1 MQRAG
6 SGALQ
11 LAGSGASGL
20 AGCGGLYAPAMSS
33 PIVDAQTFW
42 ELLERR
48 VAATPDRM
56 MLVDETG
63 RVLTFSGFKDQA
75 ERVAAGLM
83 AMGVTEGTPVTW
95 VLPTRI
101 ETVLLSFALSRLG
114 AVQNPIIHIYRKRE
128 IEFCVR
134 QTGAK
139 LIVHPGAW
147 AGFDYGAMVGEIVA
161 QLGHPCRTLTGYD
174 TLPEGDPATLPPPP
188 DAGDAGSVRWLY
200 YTSGTT
206 SDPKGVK
213 HTDGS
218 LIAGGIGLARAL
230 DMSGDDVGS
239 IAFPYAH
246 IGGPDYIVTMLSS
259 GFGAVLVE
267 RFDPAASV
275 ATYARRGVTMAGGS
289 TVFYQ
294 MFLEEDRKS
303 REATGRPAMPALR
316 VLSGGGAPKPPEIYF
331 QVKEQMGIPVA
342 HGYGMTECPMISQ
355 GSPRD
360 TADQLAHTDGR
371 PVHGCE
377 VSIVAIA
384 ADGGEAPAPRGVQGE
399 VRVRG
404 PMLFAGYTDS
414 SLDEQAFDTRG
425 RFRTGDLGVL
435 RPDGHLI
442 LTGRVKDIIIRK
454 GENISAK
461 EIEDVLYAHD
471 KVAAAAVIGLSDPER
486 GERVC
491 AVVETAPGSE
501 DLTFDEMVEA
511 CVDAGLARQKVPEQ
525 LEIHPAPLPRNAT
538 LKILKHKLREL
549 YEARR
554 PVNLTAR
561 EVYIARQEDD

>member
-1 MQRAG
+1 MTE
-6 SGALQ
+6 
-11 LAGSGASGL
+11 
-20 AGCGGLYAPAMSS
+20 
-33 PIVDAQTFW
+33 PIYDARTFW
-42 ELLERR
+42 DLLNRR

-56 MLVDETG
+56 MLVDEAG
-63 RVLTFSGFKDQA
+63 RSLTFAEFRDQA
-75 ERVAAGLM
+75 ERVAAGLL

-101 ETVLLSFALSRLG
+101 ETVLTSFALSRLG
-114 AVQNPIIHIYRKRE
+114 AVQNPIIHIYRRRE
-128 IEFCVR
+128 VEFCIR
-134 QTGAK
+134 QTRAA
-139 LIVHPGAW
+139 LVLHPGVW
-147 AGFDYGAMVGEIVA
+147 SGYDYGTMVDEIVA
-161 QLGHPCRTLTGYD
+161 GLDHDARTLTGYD
-174 TLPEGDPATLPPPP
+174 DLPEADPAALPPVPESGGGDP
-188 DAGDAGSVRWLY
+188 VRWLY

-213 HTDGS
+213 HTDAS

-230 DMSGDDVGS
+230 NMSRDDVGS

-246 IGGPDYIVTMLSS
+246 IGGPDYMVTMLAA

-267 RFDPAASV
+267 RFDPASAV
-275 ATYARRGVTMAGGS
+275 VTYARHGVTMAGGS

-303 REATGRPAMPALR
+303 RESTGSPAMPALR

-331 QVKEQMGIPVA
+331 RVKEQMGVPVA

-360 TADQLAHTDGR
+360 SDHQLAYTDGR
-371 PVHGCE
+371 PVYGCE
-377 VSIVAIA
+377 VSIVAMA
-384 ADGGEAPAPRGVQGE
+384 ADGGEARAPAGVQGE
-399 VRVRG
+399 VRVSG
-404 PMLFAGYTDS
+404 PMLFSGYTDPA
-414 SLDEQAFDTRG
+414 LDRRAFDARG

-435 RPDGHLI
+435 GPDGHLT

-471 KVAAAAVIGLSDPER
+471 KVGSVAVIGLTDRNR

-491 AVVETAPGSE
+491 AVVETAPDSD
-501 DLTFDEMVEA
+501 DLTFEEMVETCLA
-511 CVDAGLARQKVPEQ
+511 AGLARQKVPEQ
-525 LEIHPAPLPRNAT
+525 LEIHPGPLPRNAT
-538 LKILKHKLREL
+538 FKILKHKLREV
-549 YEARR
+549 YETRR
-554 PVNLTAR
+554 PVFLERR
-561 EVYIARQEDD
+561 EVYVARQEED

>member
-1 MQRAG
+1 M
-6 SGALQ
+6 GAPML
-11 LAGSGASGL
+11 
-20 AGCGGLYAPAMSS
+20 
-33 PIVDAQTFW
+33 DALTFW
-42 ELLERR
+42 DLLEKR
-48 VAATPDRM
+48 VAATGDRM
-56 MLVDETG
+56 MLVDEAD
-63 RVLTFSGFKDQA
+63 RSLTFAEFKDRA
-75 ERVAAGLM
+75 ERVAAGLR
-83 AMGVTEGTPVTW
+83 AVGVSEGTTVTW
-95 VLPTRI
+95 ILPTRI

-114 AVQNPIIHIYRKRE
+114 AVQNPIIHIYRQRE
-128 IEFCVR
+128 VDFCVR
-134 QTGAK
+134 QTGAE
-139 LIVHPGAW
+139 LIVHPGVW
-147 AGFDYGAMVGEIVA
+147 AGYDYGAMVDQIVSG
-161 QLGHPCRTLTGYD
+161 LDHPCQTLVGYD
-174 TLPEGDPATLPPPP
+174 TLPEGDPATLPPVP
-188 DAGDAGSVRWLY
+188 DTAESGTVRWLY

-213 HTDGS
+213 HTDAS

-230 DMSGDDVGS
+230 DMTGEDVGS

-246 IGGPDYIVTMLSS
+246 IGGPDYMVTMLSS

-267 RFDPAASV
+267 RFDPPAAV

-303 REATGRPAMPALR
+303 RRTSGRPAMPALR

-360 TADQLAHTDGR
+360 NDDQLAHTDGR

-377 VSIVAIA
+377 VSIVAVA
-384 ADGGEAPAPRGVQGE
+384 ADGGEAPAPAGVQGE
-399 VRVRG
+399 VRVQG
-404 PMLFAGYTDS
+404 PMLFAGYTDPR
-414 SLDEQAFDTRG
+414 LDGAAFDARG

-435 RPDGHLI
+435 RTDGHLI

-461 EIEDVLYAHD
+461 EIEDVLYAHE
-471 KVAAAAVIGLSDPER
+471 KVGAAAVIGLSDAER

-491 AVVETAPGSE
+491 AVIETAPDCE

-511 CVDAGLARQKVPEQ
+511 CTAAGLARQKVPEQ

-538 LKILKHKLREL
+538 MKILKHKLREV

-554 PVNLTAR
+554 SVHLTKR
-561 EVYIARQEDD
+561 EVYVARQEED

>member
-1 MQRAG
+1 MTE
-6 SGALQ
+6 
-11 LAGSGASGL
+11 
-20 AGCGGLYAPAMSS
+20 
-33 PIVDAQTFW
+33 PIYDARTFW
-42 ELLERR
+42 DLLNRR

-56 MLVDETG
+56 MLVDEAG
-63 RVLTFSGFKDQA
+63 RSLTFAEFRDQA
-75 ERVAAGLM
+75 ERVAAGLL

-128 IEFCVR
+128 VGFCIR
-134 QTGAK
+134 QTRAE
-139 LIVHPGAW
+139 LVVHPGVW
-147 AGFDYGAMVGEIVA
+147 NGFDYGGMVGEIIA
-161 QLGHPCRTLTGYD
+161 GLDHEARTLAGYD
-174 TLPEGDPATLPPPP
+174 TLPEGDPATLPPVPES
-188 DAGDAGSVRWLY
+188 DGGDTVRWLY

-213 HTDGS
+213 HTDAS
-218 LIAGGIGLARAL
+218 LIAGGVGLARAL

-246 IGGPDYIVTMLSS
+246 IGGPDYMVTMLAA

-267 RFDPAASV
+267 RFDPAAAV
-275 ATYARRGVTMAGGS
+275 VTYARHSVTMAGGS
-289 TVFYQ
+289 TAFYQ

-303 REATGRPAMPALR
+303 RESTGRPAMPTLR

-331 QVKEQMGIPVA
+331 RVKEQMGVPVA

-360 TADQLAHTDGR
+360 SDHQLAYTDGR
-371 PVHGCE
+371 PVYGCD
-377 VSIVAIA
+377 VSIVAMA
-384 ADGGEAPAPRGVQGE
+384 ADGGEAPAPAGVQGE
-399 VRVRG
+399 VRVSG
-404 PMLFAGYTDS
+404 PMLFSGYTDPT
-414 SLDEQAFDTRG
+414 LNRRAFDARG

-435 RPDGHLI
+435 GPDGHLT

-471 KVAAAAVIGLSDPER
+471 KVGAVAVIGLTDRTR

-491 AVVETAPGSE
+491 AVVETAPDSD
-501 DLTFDEMVEA
+501 DLTFEEMVETCLA
-511 CVDAGLARQKVPEQ
+511 AGLARQKVPEQ
-525 LEIHPAPLPRNAT
+525 LEIHPGPLPRNAT
-538 LKILKHKLREL
+538 LKILKHKLREV
-549 YEARR
+549 YETRR
-554 PVNLTAR
+554 PVFLERR
-561 EVYIARQEDD
+561 EIYVARQEED

>member
-1 MQRAG
+1 
-6 SGALQ
+6 
-11 LAGSGASGL
+11 
-20 AGCGGLYAPAMSS
+20 
-33 PIVDAQTFW
+33 
-42 ELLERR
+42 
-48 VAATPDRM
+48 M
-56 MLVDETG
+56 MLVDEAD
-63 RVLTFSGFKDQA
+63 RSMTFAEFKDQA
-75 ERVAAGLM
+75 ERVAAGLL
-83 AMGVTEGTPVTW
+83 AMGVTEGSPVTW

-114 AVQNPIIHIYRKRE
+114 AVQNPIIHIYRRRE
-128 IEFCVR
+128 VDFCVR
-134 QTGAK
+134 QTGAE
-139 LIVHPGAW
+139 LIVHPGVW
-147 AGFDYGAMVGEIVA
+147 GGFDYCAMVDEIVA
-161 QLGHPCRTLTGYD
+161 GLDHECQVLIGYD
-174 TLPEGDPATLPPPP
+174 DLPVGDPSTLPPVPET
-188 DAGDAGSVRWLY
+188 AGTVRWLY

-213 HTDGS
+213 HTDTS

-230 DMSGDDVGS
+230 DMSGDDIGS

-246 IGGPDYIVTMLSS
+246 IGGPDYMVTMLSS

-267 RFDPAASV
+267 RFDPVAAV
-275 ATYARRGVTMAGGS
+275 ATYASRGVTMAGGS
-289 TVFYQ
+289 TAFYQ

-303 REATGRPAMPALR
+303 RRATGGPAMPSLR

-360 TADQLAHTDGR
+360 SDDQLAHTDGR
-371 PVHGCE
+371 PVQGCE
-377 VSIVAIA
+377 VSIVAMA
-384 ADGGEAPAPRGVQGE
+384 ADGGEAPAPAGVQGE

-404 PMLFAGYTDS
+404 PMLFAGYTDP
-414 SLDEQAFDTRG
+414 SLDRQAFDGRG

-435 RPDGHLI
+435 RVDGHLI

-461 EIEDVLYAHD
+461 EIEDVLYAHP
-471 KVAAAAVIGLSDPER
+471 KVAAAAVIGLSDRER

-491 AVVETAPGSE
+491 AVVETTPGSD

-511 CVDAGLARQKVPEQ
+511 CVAAGLARQKVPEQ

-538 LKILKHKLREL
+538 LKILKHKLREV

-554 PVNLTAR
+554 AVALTTR
-561 EVYIARQEDD
+561 EVYEVRQLED

>member
-1 MQRAG
+1 MTE
-6 SGALQ
+6 
-11 LAGSGASGL
+11 
-20 AGCGGLYAPAMSS
+20 
-33 PIVDAQTFW
+33 PIYDARTFW
-42 ELLERR
+42 DLLNRR

-56 MLVDETG
+56 MLVDEAG
-63 RVLTFSGFKDQA
+63 RSLTFAGFRDQA
-75 ERVAAGLM
+75 ERVAAGLL

-128 IEFCVR
+128 VGFCIR
-134 QTGAK
+134 QTRAE
-139 LIVHPGAW
+139 LVVHPGVW
-147 AGFDYGAMVGEIVA
+147 NGFDYGGMASEIIA
-161 QLGHPCRTLTGYD
+161 GLDHEARTLAGYD
-174 TLPEGDPATLPPPP
+174 TLPEGDPATLPPVPES
-188 DAGDAGSVRWLY
+188 DGGDTVRWLY

-213 HTDGS
+213 HTDAS
-218 LIAGGIGLARAL
+218 LIAGGVGLARAL

-246 IGGPDYIVTMLSS
+246 IGGPDYMVTMLAA

-267 RFDPAASV
+267 RFDPAAAV
-275 ATYARRGVTMAGGS
+275 VTYARHGVTMAGGS
-289 TVFYQ
+289 TAFYQ

-303 REATGRPAMPALR
+303 RESTGRPAMPTLR

-331 QVKEQMGIPVA
+331 RVKEQMGVPVA

-360 TADQLAHTDGR
+360 SDRQLAYTDGR
-371 PVHGCE
+371 PVHGCD
-377 VSIVAIA
+377 VSIVAMA
-384 ADGGEAPAPRGVQGE
+384 ADGGEAPAPAGVQGE
-399 VRVRG
+399 VRVSG
-404 PMLFAGYTDS
+404 PMLFSGYTDPT
-414 SLDEQAFDTRG
+414 LNRRAFDARG

-435 RPDGHLI
+435 GPDGHLT

-471 KVAAAAVIGLSDPER
+471 KVGAVAVIGLTDRTR

-491 AVVETAPGSE
+491 AVVETAPDSD
-501 DLTFDEMVEA
+501 DLTFEEMVETCLA
-511 CVDAGLARQKVPEQ
+511 AGLARQKVPEQ
-525 LEIHPAPLPRNAT
+525 LEIHPGPLPRNAT
-538 LKILKHKLREL
+538 LKILKHKLREV
-549 YEARR
+549 YETRR
-554 PVNLTAR
+554 PVFLERR
-561 EVYIARQEDD
+561 EIYVARQEED